1 MYSVQEV
8 PEFFLTACTH
18 TVQYGQKQLIMR
30 LDARA
35 DWSTFHFSA
44 FAVNTYDTPMSL
56 LHCPAGRSNIGI
68 LRLIDATL
76 TELCEPFGCRRMQVR
91 VMET

>member
-1 MYSVQEV
+1 MLSGKLPSVQQPQPDNV
-8 PEFFLTACTH
+8 HDSPYQC
-18 TVQYGQKQLIMR
+18 MS

-91 VMET
+91 AMET